1 MPLHKRRSV
10 HQHLRGCA
18 KSSRNW
24 LKRSMLRTPPACTTD
39 WFLTGRILHRS
50 LLAEADDLTR
60 TTNRSGWLNNV
71 GIENHM
77 MIVDLMSYL
86 PDDILVKVDRAAMRV
101 ALESRVPFLD
111 HRVIEFAWS
120 LPMKMKIRDGK
131 GKWLL
136 RQLLENYVPRDLFER
151 PKTGFG
157 IPIDYWLR
165 GPLREWASDLLNPSR
180 IAADGYFNAAPI
192 STRSGPSIYPEK
204 KAGATTSG
212 MC

>member
-1 MPLHKRRSV
+1 
-10 HQHLRGCA
+10 
-18 KSSRNW
+18 
-24 LKRSMLRTPPACTTD
+24 
-39 WFLTGRILHRS
+39 
-50 LLAEADDLTR
+50 
-60 TTNRSGWLNNV
+60 
-71 GIENHM
+71 M

-136 RQLLENYVPRDLFER
+136 RQLLEKYVPRDLFER

-180 IAADGYFNAAPI
+180 I
-192 STRSGPSIYPEK
+192 S
-204 KAGATTSG
+204 
-212 MC
+212 C